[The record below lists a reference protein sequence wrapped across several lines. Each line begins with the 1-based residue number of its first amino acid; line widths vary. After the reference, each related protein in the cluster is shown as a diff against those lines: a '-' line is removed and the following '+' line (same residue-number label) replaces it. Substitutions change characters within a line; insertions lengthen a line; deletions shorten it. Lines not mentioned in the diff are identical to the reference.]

1 MSSPPVSVDDDQIR
15 SLTQAVAALVQQ
27 FKLMPGLLAG
37 SAYAD
42 LHAND
47 AGLLSLLHDAGP
59 MTVRGLAQSLAAPD
73 STISSALDRL
83 ELRQLVS
90 RRRHDQDRRIM
101 VVDLTPEGQALTQR
115 IAQAHLDNSRGML
128 ERLSPADRI
137 DLIRL
142 VSTIASTPRD

>member
-1 MSSPPVSVDDDQIR
+1 MSTPSVPVDDDQTLA
-15 SLTQAVAALVQQ
+15 LTQAVAALMQQ
-27 FKLMPGLLAG
+27 FKLTPGLLAG

-47 AGLLSLLHDAGP
+47 AGLLSLLHETGP
-59 MTVRGLAQSLAAPD
+59 MTVRGLAQSLSAPD

-83 ELRQLVS
+83 ELRPLVS
-90 RRRHDQDRRIM
+90 RRRHDHDRRIM
-101 VVDLTPEGQALTQR
+101 VVDLTSEGRALTDR

-128 ERLSPADRI
+128 ARLSPADRV

-142 VSTIASTPRD
+142 VSTIATTSRE